1 MQIGRESR
9 APLGTWY
16 GFEGYFY
23 LYLVAFSW
31 IYIWVITESLK
42 IWVITESLKV
52 YNTKLKAQR
61 VCFEIDPNL
70 RGLYAIWP
78 KRFS

>member
-1 MQIGRESR
+1 MQIGRESC
-9 APLGTWY
+9 APLGTWRY

-23 LYLVAFSW
+23 LYLLAFSW
-31 IYIWVITESLK
+31 IY

-61 VCFEIDPNL
+61 VCFEIDLNL